1 MAIGVSANQGTQ
13 GTERPVQVQI
23 SVSPVK
29 IPVVLVKNAPLSKL
43 PTTGASL
50 RVHTN
55 ASVAEDYRIFLE
67 FFYEEK
73 LKFQSK

>member
-55 ASVAEDYRIFLE
+55 ASVAEDYRIF
-67 FFYEEK
+67 FGIF
-73 LKFQSK
+73 S